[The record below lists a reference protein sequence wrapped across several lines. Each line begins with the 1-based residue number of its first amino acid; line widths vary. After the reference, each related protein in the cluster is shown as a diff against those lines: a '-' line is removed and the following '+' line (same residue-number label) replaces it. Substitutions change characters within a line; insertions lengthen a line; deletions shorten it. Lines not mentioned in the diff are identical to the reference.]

1 MTESNEALIKRAPSE
16 LTEKR
21 LRHTAGVTESALHLA
36 GLYGGDAGK
45 IRLAAACHDI
55 FRGRTVDEINE
66 LIGRYGLPDRYLGSA
81 NLAHSKIAA
90 AYMAECGIDDEDVL
104 NAVSYHTTG
113 RAGMSLL
120 EKIIFLA
127 DAIEPGRDYPGV
139 DELRGIAER
148 DLDAACIKA
157 LENSIVFVRSKGEV
171 LDKDTEAAL
180 EYLKKHHKVEKGSLM
195 EISSKELA
203 LKACEVLSNK
213 KGSDI
218 KMIDV
223 AERSSFTDYLILATG
238 GSSRQVAALSD
249 EVEEAFAKL
258 EIFPKGIEGKNGTGW
273 VLLDFGDVIV
283 NVFDR
288 EMREKYSI
296 EKVWGDCDITDYE

>member
-1 MTESNEALIKRAPSE
+1 
-16 LTEKR
+16 
-21 LRHTAGVTESALHLA
+21 
-36 GLYGGDAGK
+36 
-45 IRLAAACHDI
+45 
-55 FRGRTVDEINE
+55 
-66 LIGRYGLPDRYLGSA
+66 
-81 NLAHSKIAA
+81 
-90 AYMAECGIDDEDVL
+90 
-104 NAVSYHTTG
+104 
-113 RAGMSLL
+113 
-120 EKIIFLA
+120 
-127 DAIEPGRDYPGV
+127 
-139 DELRGIAER
+139 
-148 DLDAACIKA
+148 
-157 LENSIVFVRSKGEV
+157 
-171 LDKDTEAAL
+171 
-180 EYLKKHHKVEKGSLM
+180 M

-249 EVEEAFAKL
+249 DVEEAFAKL